1 MNFVVYANG
10 SSGWSS
16 TPVAQKAPKQ
26 SAKASAPK
34 GGAVQDK
41 ASVPS
46 GENKELE
53 GKVLQYVGKNGKI
66 ENTENFVEELGIS
79 SAILDPVLKSLVSE
93 DFLVLEVIEKKQIE
107 LTEEGQSYAKDGS
120 PEF

>member
-1 MNFVVYANG
+1 MNFVVHANG

-16 TPVAQKAPKQ
+16 TPVAQKASKQ

-34 GGAVQDK
+34 GSAVQDK

-53 GKVLQYVGKNGKI
+53 GKVLQYVGKNG
-66 ENTENFVEELGIS
+66 
-79 SAILDPVLKSLVSE
+79 
-93 DFLVLEVIEKKQIE
+93 
-107 LTEEGQSYAKDGS
+107 
-120 PEF
+120 